1 MAEIGCF
8 LQGGTIF
15 AYRVRC
21 QQLMSY
27 GMFISDRIL
36 ARLAE
41 RPMTILAIRA
51 AVPGYKLAHVSYA
64 ISRLRDKGLI
74 EPSGWGTYRLAA
86 RSPKTHDKPQTLNDF
101 R

>member
-1 MAEIGCF
+1 
-8 LQGGTIF
+8 
-15 AYRVRC
+15 
-21 QQLMSY
+21 MSY
-27 GMFISDRIL
+27 ALPANHIHGMFISDRIL

-51 AVPGYKLAHVSYA
+51 ALPGYKLAHVSYA
-64 ISRLRDKGLI
+64 ISRLNDKGLI

-86 RSPKTHDKPQTLNDF
+86 PSPKTHDKPQTLNDF